1 MTFTMKKILTYA
13 FSAGMIALLGCR
25 DESLNPV
32 PTWESGVHGFAIFAD
47 VPEPKEGA
55 STRPN
60 TVANAATF
68 PLAGQD
74 AAKMNLK
81 LRWVSLDNKLTVK
94 KVEVFLEMIEAYNDP
109 NGNPKTA
116 SLGQKLLTTFDPSAA
131 NRQWNTFAVT
141 PADAFKLFGTATVK
155 YDGTAAVPVFSN
167 PDRPRPTGARLSGA
181 TRVKGL
187 AVSAD
192 RFILTWKLTTSD
204 GLVFNAWN
212 PDSICGDP
220 TQYNQASANC
230 NLSWVVR

>member
-1 MTFTMKKILTYA
+1 MKKILTYGVA
-13 FSAGMIALLGCR
+13 LCMVALLSCR

-32 PTWESGVHGFAIFAD
+32 PTWEPGVHGFAIFAD

-60 TVANAATF
+60 TTANAANF

-74 AAKMNLK
+74 AAKMNFK

-94 KVEVFLEMIEAYNDP
+94 KIDVFLEMIESYNDA

-116 SLGQKLLTTFDPSAA
+116 SLGQKLLTTLDPSAA

-141 PADAFKLFGTATVK
+141 PADVFKLFGTATVK
-155 YDGTAAVPVFSN
+155 YDGTNAVSVFNN
-167 PDRPRPTGARLSGA
+167 PARPRPEGARLSGA
-181 TRVKGL
+181 TKVNGL
-187 AVSAD
+187 NVGAD
-192 RFILTWKLTTSD
+192 RFVLTWKLTTAD
-204 GLVFNAWN
+204 GQVFNAWN

-230 NLSWVVR
+230 SLSWIVR